1 MNLIHENKNEII
13 ALCDKYC
20 VDELYAFGSV
30 LKDSFTKESDVDLL
44 VRFGDVNLFDYFDNY
59 MDFKESLE
67 KLFNRTVDLVEIQ
80 TLKNPILKRSIN
92 NEKTL
97 IYGRA
102 DSKVAV

>member
-1 MNLIHENKNEII
+1 MNLIQINKNEII
-13 ALCDKYC
+13 ALCDKYS

-30 LKDSFTKESDVDLL
+30 LNDTFTKESNIDLL

-67 KLFNRTVDLVEIQ
+67 NLFNRNVDLVEIQ
-80 TLKNPILKRSIN
+80 TLKNPILKGSIN

-102 DSKVAV
+102 DSKVSV